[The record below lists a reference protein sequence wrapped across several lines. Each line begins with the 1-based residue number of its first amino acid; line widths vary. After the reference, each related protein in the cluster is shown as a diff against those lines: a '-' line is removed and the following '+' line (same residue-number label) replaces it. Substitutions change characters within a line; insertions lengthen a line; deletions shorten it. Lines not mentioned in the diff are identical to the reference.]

1 MTDGS
6 VTIYKF
12 WSATDELLYVGITSR
27 GLQRWQEHMAT
38 KPWWE
43 EVHHATVEHVVGR
56 RQALERERQLIRQF
70 RPRYNVVH
78 NTAPVAQYVKLLDYR
93 CAICGEF
100 GRAEEM
106 FIELPRAEVDRHD
119 AEMKEWE
126 ERYPPPTS
134 SWSPVP
140 WERLANMPRPA
151 SWRTVHNEC
160 DPDPEGHSGYYIDG
174 RNAATHED
182 LLYWTAHLM
191 EKRWFAG
198 TDWDVFIS
206 AQVYQD
212 GGRP

>member
-93 CAICGEF
+93 CAIYGEF

-106 FIELPRAEVDRHD
+106 FIELSREEVDRHER
-119 AEMKEWE
+119 EMKQWIQDH
-126 ERYPPPTS
+126 PPQATS
-134 SWSPVP
+134 WGTI
-140 WERLANMPRPA
+140 PA
-151 SWRTVHNEC
+151 SDLVSYPEPAHWQTMHTEC
-160 DPDPEGHSGYYIDG
+160 DPHPESHGTYYIAG
-174 RNAATHED
+174 SAAATHED

-191 EKRWFAG
+191 EKRWFMS
-198 TDWDVFIS
+198 TDWDVLIAS
-206 AQVYQD
+206 TVYQD
-212 GGRP
+212 RRGS